1 MLNALVQQ
9 SLILTGTN
17 LTTEQQFV
25 LFFNA
30 SMEQSNYILNDRENI
45 LKNLKN
51 VFGKYELNYLK
62 RIQINIIKFLKWKN
76 ENNVRINKKE
86 NNNRKKTSKL
96 HEKYKFIKIR

>member
-1 MLNALVQQ
+1 MLSALVQQ
-9 SLILTGTN
+9 SLILTGNN

-51 VFGKYELNYLK
+51 VFGKYELNYTK
-62 RIQINIIKFLKWKN
+62 NNIEYKLTLSNSSNGKMKIIL
-76 ENNVRINKKE
+76 ESTKKK
-86 NNNRKKTSKL
+86 NNNRKKTIKL
-96 HEKYKFIKIR
+96 H